1 MFRQGKGVHF
11 CFLFFLLA
19 TSVCFFLNLHSCWL
33 KSWFAWWYS
42 FSLDVSACVS
52 FRWTR
57 SSRRRDSSLPS
68 KAMALF
74 SDNFNLFCRASLLMF
89 NSSNFF
95 GGFEC
100 PHWAVCLVLQVY
112 FLEFLEEKLWEKRMG
127 LEGGHLFLGS
137 KFRSNLVFCL

>member
-19 TSVCFFLNLHSCWL
+19 ASVCLFLNLHSCWL

-42 FSLDVSACVS
+42 FSLDISACVS

-95 GGFEC
+95 WRIWMSTLGSLFGSSGIFSWISGGKAVREENGTWRWPFISGFEI
-100 PHWAVCLVLQVY
+100 
-112 FLEFLEEKLWEKRMG
+112 
-127 LEGGHLFLGS
+127 S
-137 KFRSNLVFCL
+137 